1 MNIVRMRS
9 GVFEIE
15 NAIMKVDGVLVEAL
29 KPLGYRQGAGESV
42 DHAVLGELDPVLQ
55 IDIGIDEVG
64 EEATDLIVVHQSRH
78 IVYITVQARTRIH
91 RAIS

>member
-15 NAIMKVDGVLVEAL
+15 NATAKVDGVLAEVL
-29 KPLGYRQGAGESV
+29 QPLGYRECAGESI
-42 DHAVLGELDPVLQ
+42 DHAVSGELDPVLQ

-64 EEATDLIVVHQSRH
+64 EEATDLIVVHQSRQ
-78 IVYITVQARTRIH
+78 IVYITVQAHTRIH